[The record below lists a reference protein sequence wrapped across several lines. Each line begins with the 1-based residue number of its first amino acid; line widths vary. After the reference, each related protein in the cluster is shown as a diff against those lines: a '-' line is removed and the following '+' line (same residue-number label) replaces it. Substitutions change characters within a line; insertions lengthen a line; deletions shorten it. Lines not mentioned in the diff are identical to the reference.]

1 MLYNVL
7 VVDDNKRSAQ
17 GLAAMIGVLGHTVGV
32 AYGPRMALQSLNEVI
47 PDVIF
52 LDVNMPG
59 ISGLEVLRYLRR
71 DPYTRNVPVVIISAN
86 DAREDIEEARD
97 AGANYYIIKPPTL
110 EAIEEALETVI
121 PAVGP
126 AAGNPTA
133 SQGDDSPGAPPENG
147 ATTPPPPDA

>member
-32 AYGPRMALQSLNEVI
+32 AYGPRMALQRLNEVI

-86 DAREDIEEARD
+86 DAREDIQQARE
-97 AGANYYIIKPPTL
+97 AGANYYITKPPTL
-110 EAIEEALETVI
+110 EAIEAALDAI
-121 PAVGP
+121 KPAIGP
-126 AAGNPTA
+126 TPGERTA
-133 SQGDDSPGAPPENG
+133 PQDDAPSP
-147 ATTPPPPDA
+147 TPPDS